1 MSQYAYP
8 YLNPVQT
15 RTQEANAWQQELAN
29 AIESVFAKGA
39 KELDE
44 VVRGLNGTRVRPPN
58 GEDWTQENFT
68 AAMRELG
75 A

>member
-15 RTQEANAWQQELAN
+15 RTNEVTAWQQELAN
-29 AIESVFAKGA
+29 AIESVFTKGA
-39 KELDE
+39 RELDE
-44 VVRGLNGTRVRPPN
+44 VVVGLNKTRVRPPN
-58 GEDWTQENFT
+58 GDDWTEETFT
-68 AAMRELG
+68 ALMRELG